1 MYRETI
7 SWRRS
12 FNLKQVMSDYGTGED
27 YSVNG
32 TRLSLGPWRWRW
44 QPSSDAARHV
54 APYIFFGRLSQA
66 APDGSPVLVWRA
78 GQADYSGFVREE
90 LVSEMIRGFVAHFED
105 ALQSCRSAT
114 RERKR
119 LVRARVVV
127 DASNFDLENLRYL
140 QVLRHIMRLVQEHFP
155 EVSATVTV
163 VRAHWSVV
171 ALYEILKPW
180 LTEHVQQK
188 VAFLADDFQ
197 EGLRAH
203 SGLELS
209 MLPQF
214 LGGLVPDEEAGEARM
229 AAVRWRTDSI
239 SSDISW
245 DATRAAVANRST
257 AQRFAKGSRLTV
269 RQEDCRRL
277 CSIADGSVDALVAD
291 VPFGNRNRMV
301 WVNGL
306 LPDFVAE
313 MARVL
318 RAPGRAVLLLTRQHA
333 RQVQQLG
340 EETKEYA
347 PAFCKSMATALIR
360 AIDAC
365 PVNDQMPVL
374 CEKGHHKVTV
384 GGWPAAVL
392 VFERLDGDG
401 RTTVRSAP
409 ALAMGNSATASREPK
424 DCVLIHHGEEADVP
438 LTDFLLQRW
447 PSFFSTSSVARR
459 TVARGRVWMAEDVVQ
474 SGAPGAELGPL
485 RQAWWSDLDV
495 DWVDWGESIKGKTI
509 LFVPDYPRRSPH
521 ETKLVVLWEDD
532 HLAVVVK
539 EPGLRLFGGIRT
551 LANMLAA
558 KEEGASLHPSKEE
571 DALPAPVPLH
581 FLEAEIGGCVL
592 VAKTARAALQG
603 LSSPSRCFQGLFV
616 TGGVLWD
623 EAKLLAATGWTLRRM
638 EPSVAR
644 I

>member
-1 MYRETI
+1 MAPHRHPRRWLGILGLGLFPCALVKLHSDSEASASSDPDLQAVAKLSEELGASRTDVEPLADSMTLLRFYLHRDRALAAAADMYRETI

-229 AAVRWRTDSI
+229 
-239 SSDISW
+239 
-245 DATRAAVANRST
+245 
-257 AQRFAKGSRLTV
+257 
-269 RQEDCRRL
+269 
-277 CSIADGSVDALVAD
+277 
-291 VPFGNRNRMV
+291 VPFG
-301 WVNGL
+301 G
-306 LPDFVAE
+306 
-313 MARVL
+313 
-318 RAPGRAVLLLTRQHA
+318 
-333 RQVQQLG
+333 
-340 EETKEYA
+340 
-347 PAFCKSMATALIR
+347 
-360 AIDAC
+360 
-365 PVNDQMPVL
+365 
-374 CEKGHHKVTV
+374 
-384 GGWPAAVL
+384 
-392 VFERLDGDG
+392 
-401 RTTVRSAP
+401 
-409 ALAMGNSATASREPK
+409 
-424 DCVLIHHGEEADVP
+424 
-438 LTDFLLQRW
+438 
-447 PSFFSTSSVARR
+447 
-459 TVARGRVWMAEDVVQ
+459 
-474 SGAPGAELGPL
+474 
-485 RQAWWSDLDV
+485 
-495 DWVDWGESIKGKTI
+495 
-509 LFVPDYPRRSPH
+509 
-521 ETKLVVLWEDD
+521 
-532 HLAVVVK
+532 
-539 EPGLRLFGGIRT
+539 
-551 LANMLAA
+551 
-558 KEEGASLHPSKEE
+558 
-571 DALPAPVPLH
+571 
-581 FLEAEIGGCVL
+581 
-592 VAKTARAALQG
+592 
-603 LSSPSRCFQGLFV
+603 
-616 TGGVLWD
+616 
-623 EAKLLAATGWTLRRM
+623 
-638 EPSVAR
+638 
-644 I
+644 